1 LHFHHSEFYFF
12 GERKAIKFSSAQNAM
27 VDLLFRETL
36 EDHRIVIIDNGIGI
50 EEQYQEIIFQKFKR
64 LDKFDE
70 LGSSGVSISIAKL
83 LAENRW

>member
-1 LHFHHSEFYFF
+1 
-12 GERKAIKFSSAQNAM
+12 M

-50 EEQYQEIIFQKFKR
+50 EEQYQEKIFQKFKR